1 MPLKIRSARS
11 SVNRGEGKSRNISY
25 FQKEKAYTTC
35 ENRILHDTKI
45 KRHFCFLPLQSVV
58 GCHEEL
64 GKRLG
69 AVGRG
74 LGCRCGAGKFSRR
87 NRPQV
92 APR

>member
-1 MPLKIRSARS
+1 MRVSWRF
-11 SVNRGEGKSRNISY
+11 SRKNTD
-25 FQKEKAYTTC
+25 E
-35 ENRILHDTKI
+35 
-45 KRHFCFLPLQSVV
+45 VV
-58 GCHEEL
+58 D
-64 GKRLG
+64 KRLG

>member
-1 MPLKIRSARS
+1 MPLKIRSAHS
-11 SVNRGEGKSRNISY
+11 SVNRGEGKKYLIFSKKKRH
-25 FQKEKAYTTC
+25 
-35 ENRILHDTKI
+35 ILHAKTESFMTRDKKNI
-45 KRHFCFLPLQSVV
+45 FCFLPLQSVV